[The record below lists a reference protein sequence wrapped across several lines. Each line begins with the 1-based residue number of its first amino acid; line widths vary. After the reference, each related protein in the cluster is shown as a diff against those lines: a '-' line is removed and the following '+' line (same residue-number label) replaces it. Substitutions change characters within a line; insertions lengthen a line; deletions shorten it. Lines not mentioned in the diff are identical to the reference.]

1 MRRGFWRGDG
11 GIKLIDNLGDLKH
24 QISEFFTTYVRSLSD
39 CLYADIRI
47 EMSDTRWASA
57 EDGKPKS
64 AGRDEGG
71 SFGIRVIAGGGKK
84 APGYYGSIFSI
95 KDLHRINDLI
105 KDGLNHA
112 HARAIANSKHKSRV
126 AASIE
131 GLDNILYSTE
141 LANIEIHKDTVPAV
155 FKISPESVSPQ
166 DILIFVEDAS
176 KSVKGLSAIK
186 FNDVTA
192 YTQYI
197 GTLFINTE
205 GALID
210 QYYAYSQGNV
220 YVVASGKEGQ
230 QELYEYVGDQRGWE
244 AVGGGV
250 NVMEMNLLDFSMRV
264 ARDAVALSNAKM
276 LKTTEKEVV
285 VVTDPYFNTLLSHEI
300 IGHPMEADRVLK
312 YETAYAGRSWFYKG
326 LNENYIGKQVASPL
340 ITTYSDPALPGYG
353 HYVYDDEG
361 TKGRKVVHM
370 EKGILRDFMN
380 SRQTASLLG
389 MSPNGSYT
397 ATDASLVPLIRM
409 STTVFANGNT
419 DPKKIIGDISDGY
432 YLWGMHTPSISE
444 SRENF
449 SMSAIKTYRIHR
461 GEITELYRG
470 GGISADS
477 MSFLMSIDAVGN
489 DFKIYPIANCGKG
502 QPMQTKRLG
511 NGGPTLRGRARVVG
525 GS

>member
-1 MRRGFWRGDG
+1 M
-11 GIKLIDNLGDLKH
+11 IDNLGDLKH
-24 QISEFFTTYVRSLSD
+24 QISEFVTSYASSLPD
-39 CLYADIRI
+39 CQYADIRI
-47 EMSDTRWASA
+47 EVNDTRWASA

-71 SFGIRVIAGGGKK
+71 SFGVRVIAGGVKK
-84 APGYYGSIFSI
+84 APGYYGGIFSI

-105 KDGLNHA
+105 KDGLDHA
-112 HARAIANSKHKSRV
+112 HARAVANSRHKGRG
-126 AASIE
+126 ASSYE
-131 GLDNILYSTE
+131 GLSNILYSIE
-141 LANIEIHKDTVPAV
+141 LAHIEINRDTIPAV
-155 FKISPESVSPQ
+155 FKISPETVSPQ
-166 DILIFVEDAS
+166 DILSLVEDTS
-176 KSVKGLSAIK
+176 KIVRGVSAIK

-192 YTQYI
+192 YTQSM
-197 GTLFINTE
+197 GTLFVSTE

-210 QYYAYSQGNV
+210 QYYAYSQGNI

-230 QELYEYVGDQRGWE
+230 QELYEYIGDQRGWE
-244 AVGGGV
+244 AVSGGV
-250 NVMEMNLLDFSMRV
+250 NAMGLNLPDFALRV
-264 ARDAVALSNAKM
+264 ARDAAELSDAKM
-276 LKTTEKEVV
+276 LKTTEKETV

-312 YETAYAGRSWFYKG
+312 YETAYAGRSWFFSG
-326 LNENYIGKQVASPL
+326 LSDNYIGKQVTSPL

-353 HYVYDDEG
+353 HYVYDHEG
-361 TKGRKVVHM
+361 AKGKKVVHI
-370 EKGILRDFMN
+370 ENGVLRDFMN

-389 MSPNGSYT
+389 MNPNGSYT

-419 DPKKIIGDISDGY
+419 DPMKIIGDVSDGY

-449 SMSAIKTYRIHR
+449 TISAVKTYRIHR
-461 GEITELYRG
+461 GELKELYRG

-489 DFKIYPIANCGKG
+489 DFRIYPIANCGKG